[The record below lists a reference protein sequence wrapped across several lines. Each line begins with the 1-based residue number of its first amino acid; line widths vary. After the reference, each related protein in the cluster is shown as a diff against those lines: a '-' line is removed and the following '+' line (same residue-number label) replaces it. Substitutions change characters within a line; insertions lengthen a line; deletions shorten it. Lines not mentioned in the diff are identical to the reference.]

1 MASEDGKEEMVGV
14 DRKSSNLSETLML
27 LQGALKAMLIECMNE
42 GMNGWYFIHT
52 DIKEK
57 ISMRSNQQGITEILQ
72 KSDNLRILQFGDLFL
87 NQTQYSN
94 SKPICKS
101 CKNLKDLTMLLI
113 PLPHF
118 PTKPHCTSL
127 PSPHPP
133 SLAGSP
139 PHPPPPPLLPPCH
152 LTDVLTRLT
161 SFRKP
166 SLTSNW
172 LWCLL

>member
-87 NQTQYSN
+87 NQT
-94 SKPICKS
+94 
-101 CKNLKDLTMLLI
+101 
-113 PLPHF
+113 
-118 PTKPHCTSL
+118 
-127 PSPHPP
+127 
-133 SLAGSP
+133 
-139 PHPPPPPLLPPCH
+139 
-152 LTDVLTRLT
+152 
-161 SFRKP
+161 
-166 SLTSNW
+166 
-172 LWCLL
+172 